1 MLAHERRKHHIRQK
15 RKQHGHHIELG
26 EGAFHVQCL
35 LVLYCCIRDIV
46 VLWQAWFKVAWLQ
59 DKKRTRYKACIW
71 ILNVFT
77 LDFFRRVLQFEGSE
91 KENDEWTHRKVFTVE
106 FEVLPHANK
115 QVQVQL
121 VQQQMYRHV
130 SLLARLQKIA
140 KQLHVTEAVHHY
152 SQGL

>member
-1 MLAHERRKHHIRQK
+1 MYSVCLCCTVASEILWFSGRLDLRL
-15 RKQHGHHIELG
+15 HGYKI
-26 EGAFHVQCL
+26 
-35 LVLYCCIRDIV
+35 
-46 VLWQAWFKVAWLQ
+46 
-59 DKKRTRYKACIW
+59 KKRTRYKACIW

-106 FEVLPHANK
+106 FEVLPHVNK